1 MKFNDIPGATP
12 LDEETLRGL
21 IPNLTTQGELNEFE
35 AKNIADAIRWASSSR
50 KLKKDLLSVSGL
62 ILLHKKMFEQT
73 WTWSGQFRTRET
85 NIGVTPHRIQTDL
98 GILLGNVQF
107 WFENK
112 TYQVD
117 EIAIRFH
124 HRLVWIHPFP
134 NGNGRFSRLATDL
147 LLEFNQQKKFKW
159 GQQDLAQATQ
169 DRELYLKALR
179 RADRTDDYYELL
191 KFAKS
196 SQEAKT

>member
-35 AKNIADAIRWASSSR
+35 AKNIADAISWASNSR

-73 WTWSGQFRTRET
+73 WSWAGQFRTRET
-85 NIGVTPHRIQTDL
+85 NIGVTPYRIQTDL
-98 GILLGNVQF
+98 SILLGNTQF
-107 WFENK
+107 WLENK
-112 TYQVD
+112 TYLID

-147 LLEFNQQKKFKW
+147 LLEFNYQKKFKW
-159 GQQDLAQATQ
+159 GELDLAQASQ

-179 RADRTDDYYELL
+179 LADRSDNYAELL
-191 KFAKS
+191 KFAKN
-196 SQEAKT
+196 E

>member
-1 MKFNDIPGATP
+1 MKINDISGATP
-12 LDEETLRGL
+12 LDEEALRGL

-50 KLKKDLLSVSGL
+50 KLKKDILSVSGF

-73 WTWSGQFRTRET
+73 WTWAGQFRTRET
-85 NIGVTPHRIQTDL
+85 NIGVNPHRIQTDL

-107 WFENK
+107 WLENK
-112 TYQVD
+112 TYLID

-147 LLEFNQQKKFKW
+147 LLEFNHQTKFKW
-159 GQQDLAQATQ
+159 GQQDLIQANQ

-179 RADRTDDYYELL
+179 LADRSDDYSELL

-196 SQEAKT
+196 D

>member
-1 MKFNDIPGATP
+1 MKLYDAPGATP
-12 LDEETLRGL
+12 LDDEAMRGL

-35 AKNIADAIRWASSSR
+35 AKNIADAIIWASNSR
-50 KLKKDLLSVSGL
+50 KLKKDIISVSGL

-73 WTWSGQFRTRET
+73 WTWAGQFRTRET

-107 WFENK
+107 WMGNK
-112 TYQVD
+112 TYELD

-124 HRLVWIHPFP
+124 HRLVWIHPFS

-147 LLEFNQQKKFKW
+147 LLEFNHQEKFKW
-159 GQQDLAQATQ
+159 GRQDLAQANQ

-179 RADRTDDYYELL
+179 LADNSDDFSELL
-191 KFAKS
+191 KFAKN
-196 SQEAKT
+196 E

>member
-35 AKNIADAIRWASSSR
+35 AKNIADAISWTSSSR

-62 ILLHKKMFEQT
+62 ILLHKKMFDQT
-73 WTWSGQFRTRET
+73 WTWAGQFRTRET
-85 NIGVTPHRIQTDL
+85 NIGVNPHRIQTDL

-107 WFENK
+107 WLDNK
-112 TYQVD
+112 TYPID

-147 LLEFNQQKKFKW
+147 LLEFNHQEKFKW
-159 GQQDLAQATQ
+159 GQQDLAYANQ

-179 RADRTDDYYELL
+179 LADRSDDYEELL

-196 SQEAKT
+196 E